1 MVTNA
6 DLASRFRLDG
16 KAALITGAGRGIGRA
31 IALAYAAA
39 GADVAIA
46 ARTRADL
53 DSLAR
58 EIESSGRR
66 ALVIAAD
73 VGTAGALEM
82 LVEGCR
88 NTFGRLDVL
97 VNNAG
102 GAGPNDPLK
111 TTPEQFL
118 KTLEWNVLPAFAL
131 TRLAVPLLR
140 AGGAEQPGSVINI
153 TSAAARYA
161 QRSFSGYGT
170 AKAALTQLTR
180 LLAQDFAPTVRV
192 NAIAP
197 GPVVT
202 DALAKY
208 LTADVRGAMER
219 RTPLARLGTVEDIAA
234 AALYLAAPA
243 SSWMTGKT
251 LELDGGA
258 EATVW
263 PL

>member
-1 MVTNA
+1 M
-6 DLASRFRLDG
+6 DLTTHFRLDG
-16 KAALITGAGRGIGRA
+16 KAALITGAGRGIGRG
-31 IALAYAAA
+31 IALAFAAA
-39 GADVAIA
+39 GANVALLSRTRSDLDEVATAVARLNRKAIVLPCDVA
-46 ARTRADL
+46 DG
-53 DSLAR
+53 
-58 EIESSGRR
+58 E
-66 ALVIAAD
+66 ALSQAVETA
-73 VGTAGALEM
+73 VGEL
-82 LVEGCR
+82 
-88 NTFGRLDVL
+88 GRLDVL

-102 GAGPNDPLK
+102 GAGPNDPLR

-118 KTLEWNVLPAFAL
+118 KALEWNVVPAFAL
-131 TRLAVPLLR
+131 SRLAVPHLR
-140 AGGAEQPGSVINI
+140 RSEAGSIINI

-161 QRSFSGYGT
+161 QRSFSSYGT

-180 LLAQDFAPTVRV
+180 LLAQDFAPQVRV

-202 DALAKY
+202 EALGKY
-208 LTADVRGAMER
+208 LTPEVREAMEK

-234 AALYLAAPA
+234 AALYLASPA

>member
-1 MVTNA
+1 M
-6 DLASRFRLDG
+6 DLAARFRLDG
-16 KAALITGAGRGIGRA
+16 RVALVTGAGRGIGRA
-31 IALAYAAA
+31 IALALAAA
-39 GADVAIA
+39 GADIA
-46 ARTRADL
+46 VTARTQADL
-53 DSLAR
+53 DAVAAEAKAL
-58 EIESSGRR
+58 GRR
-66 ALVIAAD
+66 AVALPADIGQPGAAEA
-73 VGTAGALEM
+73 V
-82 LVEGCR
+82 VKGCVDGL
-88 NTFGRLDVL
+88 GRLDVL

-102 GAGPNDPLK
+102 GAGPNDPLR

-118 KTLEWNVLPAFAL
+118 KTLEWNVLPAYAL
-131 TRLAVPLLR
+131 TRLAVPHLR
-140 AGGAEQPGSVINI
+140 AGGAGSVINI

-180 LLAQDFAPTVRV
+180 LLAQDFAPAVRV

-202 DALAKY
+202 DALARY
-208 LTADVRGAMER
+208 LTPEVRSAMES

-234 AALYLAAPA
+234 AALYLATPA
-243 SSWMTGKT
+243 SSWMTGKV

>member
-1 MVTNA
+1 MTGTR
-6 DLASRFRLDG
+6 DLAARFRLDG
-16 KAALITGAGRGIGRA
+16 RVALVTGAGRGIGRA
-31 IALAYAAA
+31 IALAFAAA
-39 GADVAIA
+39 GADIA
-46 ARTRADL
+46 VTARTQADL
-53 DSLAR
+53 DAVAAEAR
-58 EIESSGRR
+58 ALGRR
-66 ALVIAAD
+66 ALVLPAD
-73 VGTAGALEM
+73 VSQTGAAEA
-82 LVEGCR
+82 VVQGCVDGL
-88 NTFGRLDVL
+88 GRLDVL

-102 GAGPNDPLK
+102 GAGPNDPLR

-118 KTLEWNVLPAFAL
+118 KTLEWNVLPAYAL
-131 TRLAVPLLR
+131 TRLAVPHLR
-140 AGGAEQPGSVINI
+140 VGGGGSVINI

-180 LLAQDFAPTVRV
+180 LLAQDFAPAVRV

-202 DALAKY
+202 DALARY
-208 LTADVRGAMER
+208 LTPEVRAAMES

-243 SSWMTGKT
+243 SSWMTGKV

>member
-1 MVTNA
+1 MTGTR
-6 DLASRFRLDG
+6 DLAARFRLDG
-16 KAALITGAGRGIGRA
+16 RVALVTGAGRGIGRA
-31 IALAYAAA
+31 IALAFAAA
-39 GADVAIA
+39 GADIA
-46 ARTRADL
+46 VTARTQADL
-53 DSLAR
+53 DAVAAEAR
-58 EIESSGRR
+58 ALGRR
-66 ALVIAAD
+66 AVVLPAD
-73 VGTAGALEM
+73 ISQAGAAEA
-82 LVEGCR
+82 VVQGCVGGL
-88 NTFGRLDVL
+88 GRLDVL

-102 GAGPNDPLK
+102 GAGPNDPLR

-118 KTLEWNVLPAFAL
+118 KTLGWNVLPAYAL
-131 TRLAVPLLR
+131 TRLAVPHLR
-140 AGGAEQPGSVINI
+140 VGGGGSVINI

-161 QRSFSGYGT
+161 QRSFSSYGT

-180 LLAQDFAPTVRV
+180 LLAQDFAPAIRV

-202 DALAKY
+202 EALERF
-208 LTADVRGAMER
+208 LTPEVRAAMET
-219 RTPLARLGTVEDIAA
+219 RTPLGRLGTVEDIACA
-234 AALYLAAPA
+234 TVFLASPA

>member
-1 MVTNA
+1 M
-6 DLASRFRLDG
+6 DLAPRFRLDG
-16 KAALITGAGRGIGRA
+16 RVALVTGAGRGIGRA

-39 GADVAIA
+39 GADLAVT

-53 DSLAR
+53 DAVAAAAR
-58 EIESSGRR
+58 ALGRR
-66 ALVIAAD
+66 AVALPAD
-73 VGTAGALEM
+73 VSQAGAAEAIIK
-82 LVEGCR
+82 GCVDGL
-88 NTFGRLDVL
+88 GRLDVL

-102 GAGPNDPLK
+102 GAGPNDPLR

-118 KTLEWNVLPAFAL
+118 KTLEWNVLPAYAL
-131 TRLAVPLLR
+131 TRLAVPHLR
-140 AGGAEQPGSVINI
+140 ADGAGSVINI

-180 LLAQDFAPTVRV
+180 LLAQDFAPAVRV

-208 LTADVRGAMER
+208 LTPEVRGAMEA

-243 SSWMTGKT
+243 SSWMTGKV

>member
-1 MVTNA
+1 MTGTR
-6 DLASRFRLDG
+6 DLAARFRLDG
-16 KAALITGAGRGIGRA
+16 RVALVTGAGRGIGRA
-31 IALAYAAA
+31 IALAFAAA
-39 GADVAIA
+39 GADIA
-46 ARTRADL
+46 VTARTQADL
-53 DSLAR
+53 DAVAAEAR
-58 EIESSGRR
+58 ALGRR
-66 ALVIAAD
+66 ALVLPAD
-73 VGTAGALEM
+73 VSQTGAGEA
-82 LVEGCR
+82 VVQGCVDGL
-88 NTFGRLDVL
+88 GRLDVL

-102 GAGPNDPLK
+102 GAGPNDPLR

-118 KTLEWNVLPAFAL
+118 KTLEWNVLPAYAL
-131 TRLAVPLLR
+131 TRLAVPHLR
-140 AGGAEQPGSVINI
+140 VGGGGSVINI

-180 LLAQDFAPTVRV
+180 LLAQDFAPAVRV

-202 DALAKY
+202 DALARY
-208 LTADVRGAMER
+208 LTPEVRAAMES

-243 SSWMTGKT
+243 SSWMTGKV

>member
-1 MVTNA
+1 MEIAT
-6 DLASRFRLDG
+6 RFRLDG
-16 KAALITGAGRGIGRA
+16 KTALVTGAGRGIGRA
-31 IALAYAAA
+31 IALALAAA
-39 GADVAIA
+39 GADVAVA
-46 ARTRADL
+46 ARTRGDL
-53 DSLAR
+53 DSLAL
-58 EIESSGRR
+58 EIRSHGRR
-66 ALVIAAD
+66 ALVLAGDVGRAAD
-73 VGTAGALEM
+73 LES
-82 LVEGCR
+82 LVPRCTEEL
-88 NTFGRLDVL
+88 GRLDVL

-102 GAGPNDPLK
+102 GAGPNDPLR

-118 KTLEWNVLPAFAL
+118 KALEWNVLPAFAL
-131 TRLAVPLLR
+131 TRLAVPAMR
-140 AGGAEQPGSVINI
+140 ATGGGSVINI

-161 QRSFSGYGT
+161 QRSFSSYGT

-180 LLAQDFAPTVRV
+180 LLAQDFAPHIRV

-202 DALAKY
+202 EALGKY
-208 LTADVRGAMER
+208 LTPEVREAMEK

-234 AALYLAAPA
+234 AALYLATPA

>member
-1 MVTNA
+1 M
-6 DLASRFRLDG
+6 DLGGRFRLEG
-16 KAALITGAGRGIGRA
+16 KVALVTGAGRGIGRA

-39 GADVAIA
+39 GADVAVA
-46 ARTRADL
+46 SRTQADL
-53 DSLAR
+53 DSLAE
-58 EIESSGRR
+58 EIKRLGRR
-66 ALVIAAD
+66 AAVLACD
-73 VGTAGALEM
+73 VGVTAELES
-82 LVEGCR
+82 LVPRCVA
-88 NTFGRLDVL
+88 TLSRLDVL

-102 GAGPNDPLK
+102 GAGPNDPLR
-111 TTPEQFL
+111 TTPEQFMKAL
-118 KTLEWNVLPAFAL
+118 QWNVLPAFAL
-131 TRLAVPLLR
+131 TRLAVPALR
-140 AGGAEQPGSVINI
+140 EAGSGSVINI

-161 QRSFSGYGT
+161 QRSFSSYGT

-202 DALAKY
+202 EALGKY
-208 LTADVRGAMER
+208 LTPEVRTAMEQ

-234 AALYLAAPA
+234 AALYLASPA

-258 EATVW
+258 ESTVW

>member
-1 MVTNA
+1 VTNA
-6 DLASRFRLDG
+6 DLAPSFRLDG

-58 EIESSGRR
+58 EVESLGRR
-66 ALVIAAD
+66 ALVLAID
-73 VGTAGALEM
+73 VGTTGSLET

-88 NTFGRLDVL
+88 ETFGRLDVL

-140 AGGAEQPGSVINI
+140 SGGASQPGSVINI

-180 LLAQDFAPTVRV
+180 LLAQDFAPAVRV

-202 DALAKY
+202 DALGKY
-208 LTADVRGAMER
+208 LTAEVRTAMER

>member
-1 MVTNA
+1 MEIAT
-6 DLASRFRLDG
+6 RFRLDG
-16 KAALITGAGRGIGRA
+16 KTALVTGAGRGIGRA
-31 IALAYAAA
+31 IALALAAA
-39 GADVAIA
+39 GADVAVA
-46 ARTRADL
+46 ARTRGDL
-53 DSLAR
+53 DSLAL
-58 EIESSGRR
+58 EIRSHGRR
-66 ALVIAAD
+66 ALVLAGD
-73 VGTAGALEM
+73 VGKTADLES
-82 LVEGCR
+82 LVPRCTEEL
-88 NTFGRLDVL
+88 GRLDVL

-102 GAGPNDPLK
+102 GAGPNDPLR

-118 KTLEWNVLPAFAL
+118 KALEWNVLPAFAL
-131 TRLAVPLLR
+131 TRLAVPAMR
-140 AGGAEQPGSVINI
+140 ATGGGSVINI

-161 QRSFSGYGT
+161 QRSFSSYGT

-180 LLAQDFAPTVRV
+180 LLAQDFAPHIRV

-202 DALAKY
+202 EALGKY
-208 LTADVRGAMER
+208 LTPEVREAMEK
-219 RTPLARLGTVEDIAA
+219 RTPLARLGTVDDIAA
-234 AALYLAAPA
+234 AALYLATPA

>member
-1 MVTNA
+1 MEIAT
-6 DLASRFRLDG
+6 RFRLDG
-16 KAALITGAGRGIGRA
+16 KTALVTGAGRGIGRA
-31 IALAYAAA
+31 TALALAAA
-39 GADVAIA
+39 GADVAVA
-46 ARTRADL
+46 ARTRGDL
-53 DSLAR
+53 DSLAL
-58 EIESSGRR
+58 EIRSHGRR
-66 ALVIAAD
+66 ALVLAGDVGRAAD
-73 VGTAGALEM
+73 LES
-82 LVEGCR
+82 LVPRCTEEL
-88 NTFGRLDVL
+88 GRLDVL

-102 GAGPNDPLK
+102 GAGPNDPLR

-118 KTLEWNVLPAFAL
+118 KALEWNVLPAFAL
-131 TRLAVPLLR
+131 TRLAVPAMR
-140 AGGAEQPGSVINI
+140 ATGGGSVINI

-161 QRSFSGYGT
+161 QRSFSSYGT

-180 LLAQDFAPTVRV
+180 LLAQDFAPHIRV

-202 DALAKY
+202 EALGKY
-208 LTADVRGAMER
+208 LTPEVREAMEK
-219 RTPLARLGTVEDIAA
+219 RTPLARLGTVDDIAA
-234 AALYLAAPA
+234 AALYLATPA

>member
-1 MVTNA
+1 V
-6 DLASRFRLDG
+6 
-16 KAALITGAGRGIGRA
+16 TGAGRGIGRS
-31 IALAYAAA
+31 IALALAAA

-46 ARTRADL
+46 SRTQGDL
-53 DSLAR
+53 DSLAL
-58 EIESSGRR
+58 EIQSCGRR
-66 ALVIAAD
+66 ALILTCD
-73 VGTAGALEM
+73 VNKISDLES
-82 LVEGCR
+82 LVPRCIDDL
-88 NTFGRLDVL
+88 GRLDVL
-97 VNNAG
+97 INNAG
-102 GAGPNDPLK
+102 GAGPNDPLR
-111 TTPEQFL
+111 TTPGQFL
-118 KTLEWNVLPAFAL
+118 KALEWNVLPAFAL
-131 TRLAVPLLR
+131 TRLAVPAMHA
-140 AGGAEQPGSVINI
+140 AGGGSVINI

-161 QRSFSGYGT
+161 QRSFSSYGT

-180 LLAQDFAPTVRV
+180 LLAQDFAPHIRV

-202 DALAKY
+202 EALGKY
-208 LTADVRGAMER
+208 LTPEVRAAMEK

-234 AALYLAAPA
+234 AALYLATPA

>member
-1 MVTNA
+1 V
-6 DLASRFRLDG
+6 
-16 KAALITGAGRGIGRA
+16 TGAGRGIGRA
-31 IALAYAAA
+31 IGLALAAA

-46 ARTRADL
+46 SRTRGDL
-53 DSLAR
+53 DSLAL
-58 EIESSGRR
+58 EIQSLGRR
-66 ALVIAAD
+66 ALVLACD
-73 VGTAGALEM
+73 VGKPAELES
-82 LVEGCR
+82 LVPRCIEGL
-88 NTFGRLDVL
+88 GRLDVL
-97 VNNAG
+97 INNAG
-102 GAGPNDPLK
+102 GAGPNDPLR

-118 KTLEWNVLPAFAL
+118 KVLEWNVLPAFAL
-131 TRLAVPLLR
+131 TRLAVPAMR
-140 AGGAEQPGSVINI
+140 TTGGGSVINI

-161 QRSFSGYGT
+161 QRSFSSYGT

-180 LLAQDFAPTVRV
+180 LLAQDFAPHIRV

-202 DALAKY
+202 EALGKY
-208 LTADVRGAMER
+208 LTAEVREAMEK

-234 AALYLAAPA
+234 AALYLATPA

>member
-1 MVTNA
+1 DVGRTA
-6 DLASRFRLDG
+6 DLE
-16 KAALITGAGRGIGRA
+16 
-31 IALAYAAA
+31 
-39 GADVAIA
+39 
-46 ARTRADL
+46 
-53 DSLAR
+53 SLVPR
-58 EIESSGRR
+58 CTEE
-66 ALVIAAD
+66 L
-73 VGTAGALEM
+73 
-82 LVEGCR
+82 
-88 NTFGRLDVL
+88 GRLDVL

-102 GAGPNDPLK
+102 GAGPNDPLR

-118 KTLEWNVLPAFAL
+118 KALEWNVLPAFAL
-131 TRLAVPLLR
+131 TRLAVPAMR
-140 AGGAEQPGSVINI
+140 ATGGGSVINI

-161 QRSFSGYGT
+161 QRSFSSYGT

-180 LLAQDFAPTVRV
+180 LLAQDFAPHIRV

-202 DALAKY
+202 EALGKY
-208 LTADVRGAMER
+208 LTPEVREAMEK
-219 RTPLARLGTVEDIAA
+219 RTPLARLGTVDDIAA
-234 AALYLAAPA
+234 AALYLATPA

>member
-1 MVTNA
+1 M
-6 DLASRFRLDG
+6 DIASRFRLDG
-16 KAALITGAGRGIGRA
+16 KAALVTGAGRGIGRA
-31 IALAYAAA
+31 IALALAAA

-46 ARTRADL
+46 SRTRGDL
-53 DSLAR
+53 DSLAL
-58 EIESSGRR
+58 EIQSFGRR
-66 ALVIAAD
+66 ALVLACD
-73 VGTAGALEM
+73 VGKPAELES
-82 LVEGCR
+82 LVPRCIEGL
-88 NTFGRLDVL
+88 GRLDVL
-97 VNNAG
+97 INNAG
-102 GAGPNDPLK
+102 GAGPNDPLR

-118 KTLEWNVLPAFAL
+118 KALEWNVLPAFAL
-131 TRLAVPLLR
+131 TRLAVPAMR
-140 AGGAEQPGSVINI
+140 ATGGGSVINI

-161 QRSFSGYGT
+161 QRSFSSYGT

-180 LLAQDFAPTVRV
+180 LLAQDFAPHIRV

-202 DALAKY
+202 EALGKY
-208 LTADVRGAMER
+208 LTAEVREAMEK
-219 RTPLARLGTVEDIAA
+219 RTPLARLGSVEDIAA
-234 AALYLAAPA
+234 AALYLATPA

>member
-1 MVTNA
+1 MVTGTA
-6 DLASRFRLDG
+6 DLAARFRLDG
-16 KAALITGAGRGIGRA
+16 RVALVTGAGRGIGRA
-31 IALAYAAA
+31 IALAFAAA
-39 GADVAIA
+39 GADVAVA

-53 DSLAR
+53 ETLAA
-58 EIESSGRR
+58 EVAVLGRR
-66 ALVIAAD
+66 ALVLPCDLSQSAA
-73 VGTAGALEM
+73 AGP
-82 LVEGCR
+82 LVEGCVAGL
-88 NTFGRLDVL
+88 GRLDVL

-102 GAGPNDPLK
+102 GAGPNDPLR

-118 KTLEWNVLPAFAL
+118 KTLEWNVLPAYAV
-131 TRLAVPLLR
+131 TRLAVPHLR
-140 AGGAEQPGSVINI
+140 AGGAGSVINI

-180 LLAQDFAPTVRV
+180 LLAQDFAPAVRV

-202 DALAKY
+202 DALARY
-208 LTADVRGAMER
+208 LTPEVRSAMES
-219 RTPLARLGTVEDIAA
+219 RTPLARLGTAEDIAA
-234 AALYLAAPA
+234 AALYLASPA

>member
-1 MVTNA
+1 M
-6 DLASRFRLDG
+6 DLAPRFRLDG
-16 KAALITGAGRGIGRA
+16 RVALVTGAGRGIGRA

-39 GADVAIA
+39 GADLAVT
-46 ARTRADL
+46 ARTQADL
-53 DSLAR
+53 DAVAAAAR
-58 EIESSGRR
+58 ALGRR
-66 ALVIAAD
+66 AVALPADISQPGAAE
-73 VGTAGALEM
+73 AI
-82 LVEGCR
+82 VEGCVDGL
-88 NTFGRLDVL
+88 GRLDVL

-102 GAGPNDPLK
+102 GAGPNDPLR

-118 KTLEWNVLPAFAL
+118 KTLEWNVLPAYAL
-131 TRLAVPLLR
+131 TRLAVPHLR
-140 AGGAEQPGSVINI
+140 AGGAGSVINI

-180 LLAQDFAPTVRV
+180 LLAQDFAPAVRV

-208 LTADVRGAMER
+208 LTPEVRGAMES

>member
-1 MVTNA
+1 M
-6 DLASRFRLDG
+6 
-16 KAALITGAGRGIGRA
+16 TGAGRGIGRA
-31 IALAYAAA
+31 IGLALAAA

-46 ARTRADL
+46 SRTRGDL
-53 DSLAR
+53 DSLAL
-58 EIESSGRR
+58 EIQSLGRR
-66 ALVIAAD
+66 ALVLACD
-73 VGTAGALEM
+73 VGKPAELES
-82 LVEGCR
+82 LVPRCIEGL
-88 NTFGRLDVL
+88 GRLDVL
-97 VNNAG
+97 INNAG
-102 GAGPNDPLK
+102 GAGPNDPLR

-118 KTLEWNVLPAFAL
+118 KALEWNVLPAFAL
-131 TRLAVPLLR
+131 TRLAVPAMR
-140 AGGAEQPGSVINI
+140 ATGGGSVINI

-161 QRSFSGYGT
+161 QRSFSSYGT

-180 LLAQDFAPTVRV
+180 LLAQDFAPHIRV

-202 DALAKY
+202 EALGKY
-208 LTADVRGAMER
+208 LTAEVREAMEK

-234 AALYLAAPA
+234 AALYLATPA

>member
-1 MVTNA
+1 M
-6 DLASRFRLDG
+6 DLSGRFRLDG
-16 KAALITGAGRGIGRA
+16 KVALVTGAGRGIGRA
-31 IALAYAAA
+31 IALAFAAA
-39 GADVAIA
+39 GADVALA

-53 DSLAR
+53 DSLAS
-58 EIESSGRR
+58 EVTTLGRR
-66 ALVIAAD
+66 ALVLAGD
-73 VGTAGALEM
+73 VGVPAELES
-82 LVEGCR
+82 LVPRCLADL
-88 NTFGRLDVL
+88 GRLDVL

-102 GAGPNDPLK
+102 GAGPNDPLR
-111 TTPEQFL
+111 TTPEQFMAAL
-118 KTLEWNVLPAFAL
+118 QWNVLPAFAL
-131 TRLAVPLLR
+131 TRLAVPAMR
-140 AGGAEQPGSVINI
+140 DAGGGSVINI
-153 TSAAARYA
+153 TSTAARYA
-161 QRSFSGYGT
+161 QRSFSNYGT

-202 DALAKY
+202 EALGKY
-208 LTADVRGAMER
+208 LTPAVRTAMEQ

-234 AALYLAAPA
+234 AALYLASSA

-258 EATVW
+258 ESTVW

>member
-1 MVTNA
+1 M
-6 DLASRFRLDG
+6 DLAPRFRLDG
-16 KAALITGAGRGIGRA
+16 RVALVTGAGRGIGRA

-39 GADVAIA
+39 GADLAVT

-53 DSLAR
+53 DAVAAAAR
-58 EIESSGRR
+58 ALGRR
-66 ALVIAAD
+66 AVALPADISQPGAAE
-73 VGTAGALEM
+73 AI
-82 LVEGCR
+82 VEGCVDGL
-88 NTFGRLDVL
+88 GRLDVL

-102 GAGPNDPLK
+102 GAGPNDPLR

-118 KTLEWNVLPAFAL
+118 KTLEWNVLPAYAL
-131 TRLAVPLLR
+131 TRLAVPPLR
-140 AGGAEQPGSVINI
+140 AGGAGSVINI
-153 TSAAARYA
+153 TSAAARHA

-180 LLAQDFAPTVRV
+180 LLAQDFAPAVRV

-208 LTADVRGAMER
+208 LTPEVRGAMES

>member
-1 MVTNA
+1 VTG
-6 DLASRFRLDG
+6 D
-16 KAALITGAGRGIGRA
+16 GRGIGRS
-31 IALAYAAA
+31 IALALAAA

-46 ARTRADL
+46 SRTQGDL
-53 DSLAR
+53 DSLALG
-58 EIESSGRR
+58 IQSHGRR
-66 ALVIAAD
+66 ALVLAGD
-73 VGTAGALEM
+73 VGNTSNLES
-82 LVEGCR
+82 LVPRCVDGL
-88 NTFGRLDVL
+88 GRLDVL
-97 VNNAG
+97 INNAG
-102 GAGPNDPLK
+102 GAGPNDPLR

-118 KTLEWNVLPAFAL
+118 KAMEWNVLPAFAL
-131 TRLAVPLLR
+131 TRLAVPAMR
-140 AGGAEQPGSVINI
+140 ATGGGSVINI

-161 QRSFSGYGT
+161 QRSFSSYGT

-180 LLAQDFAPTVRV
+180 LLAQDFAPHIRV

-202 DALAKY
+202 EALGKY
-208 LTADVRGAMER
+208 LTPEVCAAMEK

-234 AALYLAAPA
+234 AALYLATPA

>member
-1 MVTNA
+1 V
-6 DLASRFRLDG
+6 
-16 KAALITGAGRGIGRA
+16 TGAGRGIGRA
-31 IALAYAAA
+31 IGLALAAA

-46 ARTRADL
+46 SRTRGDL
-53 DSLAR
+53 DSLAL
-58 EIESSGRR
+58 EIQSLGRR
-66 ALVIAAD
+66 ALVLACD
-73 VGTAGALEM
+73 VGKPAELES
-82 LVEGCR
+82 LVPRCIEGL
-88 NTFGRLDVL
+88 GRLDVL
-97 VNNAG
+97 INNAG
-102 GAGPNDPLK
+102 GAGPNDPLR

-118 KTLEWNVLPAFAL
+118 KALEWNVLPAFAL
-131 TRLAVPLLR
+131 TRLAVPAMR
-140 AGGAEQPGSVINI
+140 ATGGGSVINI

-161 QRSFSGYGT
+161 QRSFSSYGT

-180 LLAQDFAPTVRV
+180 LLAQDFAPHIRV

-202 DALAKY
+202 EALGKY
-208 LTADVRGAMER
+208 LTAEVREAMEK
-219 RTPLARLGTVEDIAA
+219 RTPLARLGSVEDIAA
-234 AALYLAAPA
+234 AALYLATPA

>member
-1 MVTNA
+1 MTGTG
-6 DLASRFRLDG
+6 DLATRFRLDG
-16 KAALITGAGRGIGRA
+16 RVALVTGAGRGIGRA
-31 IALAYAAA
+31 IALAFAAA
-39 GADVAIA
+39 GADIA
-46 ARTRADL
+46 VTARTQADL
-53 DSLAR
+53 DAVAAEAR
-58 EIESSGRR
+58 ALGRR
-66 ALVIAAD
+66 AVVLPAD
-73 VGTAGALEM
+73 VSQAGAAEA
-82 LVEGCR
+82 VVQGCVDGL
-88 NTFGRLDVL
+88 GRLDVL

-102 GAGPNDPLK
+102 GAGPNDPLR

-118 KTLEWNVLPAFAL
+118 KTLEWNVLPAYAL
-131 TRLAVPLLR
+131 TRLAVPHMR
-140 AGGAEQPGSVINI
+140 VGVGGSVINI
-153 TSAAARYA
+153 TSAAARHA

-180 LLAQDFAPTVRV
+180 LLAQDFAPAVRV

-202 DALAKY
+202 DALARY
-208 LTADVRGAMER
+208 LTPEVRAAMES

-243 SSWMTGKT
+243 SSWMTGKV